1 MLACLRMK
9 LKCDGELSYQMS
21 SLFQGAL
28 MELLPTE
35 YAEHLHISR
44 LHPYTQHLEVWEG
57 DWYWVVNCLEKEAY
71 DVIILQTLMPRE
83 RVTIRKGNLSVTLE
97 EKYLEQQSHK
107 KLAESFYEDMA
118 ERYIQL
124 HFVTP
129 TAFKSRGRYL
139 FYPDIRCIYQSL
151 MCKYDAVTKEESLM
165 DEEVLEELA
174 NQAEIIRYDLKSVP
188 FHLEGVRIPSFI
200 GKITLKLGGTQT
212 MVNFA
217 NMLFRFGEFAGVGIK
232 TGMGMGA
239 YKIVEKEKG
248 KIRGGKSEETVC

>member
-9 LKCDGELSYQMS
+9 LKCDEEISYQMS

-35 YAEHLHISR
+35 YAAYLHVSR
-44 LHPYTQHLEVWEG
+44 LHPYTQHLELCEG
-57 DWYWVVNCLEKEAY
+57 CWYWIVNCLDQEAY
-71 DVIILQTLMPRE
+71 DRIILQTLMPLKGVAVRKGS
-83 RVTIRKGNLSVTLE
+83 VTIEIE
-97 EKYLEQQSHK
+97 EKTLVEQSHK
-107 KLAESFYEDMA
+107 KLAESFYENIA

-129 TAFKSRGRYL
+129 TAFKSKGRYL

-165 DEEVLEELA
+165 DEEALEELTG
-174 NQAEIIRYDLKSVP
+174 QAEIIRYDLKSVP
-188 FHLEGVRIPSFI
+188 FHLEGVRIPAFI

-217 NMLFRFGEFAGVGIK
+217 NMLFRFGEFSGVGIK

-239 YKIVEKEKG
+239 CKIVEKEKG
-248 KIRGGKSEETVC
+248 KSRDGKSE